1 MRRGGRSTGWESPYR
16 SRCTG
21 ERNELNHS
29 QHGYEELRDVVIYIL
44 LNAPSN
50 GVDKFD
56 KLLEMTALALCKQ
69 DGGSQGRQYFS
80 HGSATQLHPNDSDQV
95 LEIVW
100 DLFRQGVLTL
110 GLNASNPGWPWFRL
124 SRFGENALQQSLY
137 RFHDRAGFRKRLHS
151 EVTDI
156 SPDAVVYLEEAVAAF
171 YADCLLSTC
180 IMLGVAAESEFFRLL
195 DVAKLSGMYGNYF
208 SRIGDG
214 LHIRAKMAKF
224 QEAIKPTLSFL
235 SKSVADGLENNFNMI
250 GPFFASGGMNR
261 GARLEA
267 MRRRGTKCTSISSS
281 SSPLPSS

>member
-1 MRRGGRSTGWESPYR
+1 
-16 SRCTG
+16 
-21 ERNELNHS
+21 LNWNQS

-56 KLLEMTALALCKQ
+56 KLLEMTAVALYKQ

-124 SRFGENALQQSLY
+124 SRFGEKALQQSRY
-137 RFHDRAGFRKRLHS
+137 RFHDRAGFMKRLHS

-171 YADCLLSTC
+171 YADCRLSTC
-180 IMLGVAAESEFFRLL
+180 IMLGVAAENEFLRLL
-195 DVAKLSGMYGNYF
+195 DVAKLTGMYGNYF

-235 SKSVADGLENNFNMI
+235 SKSVTDGLENNFNMI
-250 GPFFASGGMNR
+250 QSVLCIGRDESGRPSGGNAPSRDQVYVYLQLFIPFAKQLMQLR
-261 GARLEA
+261 RELSEPAFPRLV
-267 MRRRGTKCTSISSS
+267 RT
-281 SSPLPSS
+281 P